1 MREPPPRRSKF
12 SRYYISTDD
21 VDYNMK
27 SPLGGKIGYPC
38 RNATAGPVM
47 GTMVAGQD
55 FKVFFDGTATRHGG
69 DCQFAIS
76 YDNGTS
82 FAVIWDKLDN
92 CLLDT
97 VNGGYEVPVPDRLP
111 AAKSAVLAWTWVP
124 STGSRPYYM
133 NCVDVRIEN
142 YGKQEAYTGKELLV
156 VNVPGKPSVAPVQQR
171 AKDTLPSLLDS
182 RPMITVG
189 TPAQSGAGGTPQSD
203 EQQQRQQG
211 EEVKEDSG
219 GDSSSGES
227 GVEDSNAG
235 DSGGGTMVMYV
246 SESTTT
252 TTNVVVVNEYI
263 TEDDTNVNALYTF
276 GYGIQTQGQPSVTLG
291 PYAKPLFG
299 SNVGLTIAPDAAA
312 TSAGEV
318 GGIFFTGDWPA
329 ATEVG
334 ASAKETATDSVDY
347 IVPSLAPPP
356 GQSGT
361 GATSISVDLW
371 PSGSQNADPA
381 YPAGTPLFASTGA
394 AASLGGGATVPAFT
408 TNRPSF
414 KSVTDQAQLN
424 MLSGHHAFAAMHPHA
439 VTKFNT
445 VTVNGKPMLQVVVSA
460 DNTAAL
466 PASLTIS
473 Y

>member
-1 MREPPPRRSKF
+1 MCAAQVEVREPPPRRSKF

-38 RNATAGPVM
+38 RNATAGPVT

-55 FKVFFDGTATRHGG
+55 FKVFFDGIATRHGG
-69 DCQFAIS
+69 DCQFAVS

-124 STGSRPYYM
+124 STGSRSYYM

-156 VNVPGKPSVAPVQQR
+156 VNVPGKPSVAPIQPH

-189 TPAQSGAGGTPQSD
+189 TPAQPAAGDAGADSD
-203 EQQQRQQG
+203 TSQTGEEQQRQEG
-211 EEVKEDSG
+211 DEVQEDNGGSSG
-219 GDSSSGES
+219 GD
-227 GVEDSNAG
+227 NA
-235 DSGGGTMVMYV
+235 GTMVMYV

-263 TEDDTNVNALYTF
+263 TEDDTNINALYTF
-276 GYGIQTQGQPSVTLG
+276 GDGIQTRGQLSTTLG

-299 SNVGLTIAPDAAA
+299 TNVGLTIAPDVAA
-312 TSAGEV
+312 TGSSDA
-318 GGIFFTGDWPA
+318 GGISFTGDWPA
-329 ATEVG
+329 SPGAS
-334 ASAKETATDSVDY
+334 ASAKESGTDSADY
-347 IVPSLAPPP
+347 IAPSLAPPP
-356 GQSGT
+356 GASSIS
-361 GATSISVDLW
+361 ASSISVDLW
-371 PSGSQNADPA
+371 PTGSQATGSA

-394 AASLGGGATVPAFT
+394 LASLGPGLAGAFV

-414 KSVTDQAQLN
+414 KSVTEQAQMDLAG
-424 MLSGHHAFAAMHPHA
+424 GHHALMGMHPHA
-439 VTKFNT
+439 VTKYNT
-445 VTVNGKPMLQVVVSA
+445 VTVSGKPMLQVVVSA
-460 DNTAAL
+460 DNSAAM
-466 PASLTIS
+466 PESLTIS
-473 Y
+473 F